1 LRLTSIVGFLFC
13 ITAQVIDLKNDELE
27 VIDLK
32 NDELE
37 VIDLN
42 NDQLMDEIPKQQKV
56 TSRLRRSTKQL
67 PTRITFKT
75 DIGITPNL
83 YNQFPSKAE
92 VDKWVR
98 NLVMEANKLFSDPS
112 LATTLTIQL
121 RNIKR
126 VDYNLPSGLT
136 GDFMKKY
143 NKNNYHLGV
152 LGLGSGNGMAFTGS
166 ACHFSK
172 HKQPFV
178 IYPDDYFNG
187 ANFVIKLHPGSNSNA
202 ALLAH
207 EIGHVIGMNHN
218 HQVGCSG
225 VWDGLMHPFVSDYS
239 NKWTSCNNKQLR
251 EHYDREGYLCL

>member
-1 LRLTSIVGFLFC
+1 MGRATKMLRLTSIVGFLFC

-27 VIDLK
+27 VINLK
-32 NDELE
+32 NDQLE
-37 VIDLN
+37 V
-42 NDQLMDEIPKQQKV
+42 EIPKQRNV
-56 TSRLRRSTKQL
+56 LTRSRRSTKQL

-83 YNQFPSKAE
+83 YSKFPSKAE
-92 VDKWVR
+92 VDNWVR
-98 NLVMEANKLFSDPS
+98 NLIKQANKLFSDPS
-112 LATTLTIQL
+112 LATTLTIQV
-121 RNIKR
+121 RYIKR
-126 VDYNLPSGLT
+126 VTDNLPSSLT
-136 GDFMKKY
+136 GDSMKKF
-143 NKNNYHLGV
+143 KRNNYHLGI
-152 LGLGSGNGMAFTGS
+152 LGLAEGSSQNGMAFTGS
-166 ACHFSK
+166 AC
-172 HKQPFV
+172 
-178 IYPDDYFNG
+178 IDYFTP
-187 ANFVIKLHPGSNSNA
+187 ANFVIKLNPGSDSEG